1 MKKFYE
7 LIGMFVVS
15 VMLVVTWIDVF
26 QFHSV
31 QRGNYDTPWYD
42 ARWWVEPYT
51 HFRILLADSNEHW
64 TKNAVGDDWLVRE
77 TVIDGKEWWTVLQ
90 KIEKRGQ

>member
-7 LIGMFVVS
+7 IIGMVVVS
-15 VMLVVTWIDVF
+15 IALVVTTCDVIE
-26 QFHSV
+26 FHSI

-51 HFRILLADSNEHW
+51 NFRIMLADSNEHW
-64 TKNAVGDDWLVRE
+64 TKNAIGDDWFVRE
-77 TVIDGKEWWTVLQ
+77 TVIGEKEWWTILKKV
-90 KIEKRGQ
+90 EKVQ

>member
-1 MKKFYE
+1 MKLIYE
-7 LIGMFVVS
+7 IIGMFVVLLIL
-15 VMLVVTWIDVF
+15 LVTTIDVV

-51 HFRILLADSNEHW
+51 HFRILLADSNERW

-77 TVIDGKEWWTVLQ
+77 TVIDGKEWWTILEWNEID
-90 KIEKRGQ
+90 K

>member
-1 MKKFYE
+1 MKPIQSAIVTFAI
-7 LIGMFVVS
+7 LAISIVS
-15 VMLVVTWIDVF
+15 IVDIV

-42 ARWWVEPYT
+42 ERWWVEPYT

-77 TVIDGKEWWTVLQ
+77 TVINGKEWWTILQ
-90 KIEKRGQ
+90 WNEKRD